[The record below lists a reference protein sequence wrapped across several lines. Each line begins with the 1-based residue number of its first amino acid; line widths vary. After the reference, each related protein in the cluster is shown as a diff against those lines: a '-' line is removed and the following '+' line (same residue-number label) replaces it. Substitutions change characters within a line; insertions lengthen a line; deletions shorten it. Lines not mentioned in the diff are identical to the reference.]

1 MWRRIIWQ
9 TNISVEY
16 FTALFLLEIGG
27 NKILQNDGN
36 HLPNYTESDA
46 RRPSL
51 NIPFVRILNLMLLL
65 LVHLVEYRA
74 RCCIVMAG
82 REEVRGQSWRV
93 TYVRFKYTQ
102 KRTVGWRNNPFP
114 LSVPSPNISRNHTTD
129 YIQSHQFT
137 RLFLAGVSRVTYYQC
152 YFSVITVACIQPA
165 PADCELQWWQLRDE
179 NVTLW
184 NKLEE

>member
-9 TNISVEY
+9 TNISEEY
-16 FTALFLLEIGG
+16 IAALFLLEIGG
-27 NKILQNDGN
+27 NRILQNDGN
-36 HLPNYTESDA
+36 HLPNYTESDT

-65 LVHLVEYRA
+65 LVHLGEYRA
-74 RCCIVMAG
+74 RCYTDMAG
-82 REEVRGQSWRV
+82 TKEETGQSWRV
-93 TYVRFKYTQ
+93 TYERFKYTQ

-137 RLFLAGVSRVTYYQC
+137 RLFLGGVSRVTYYQR
-152 YFSVITVACIQPA
+152 YFSVITVACIQSA
-165 PADCELQWWQLRDE
+165 PADCDLRDE
-179 NVTLW
+179 NLVL
-184 NKLEE
+184 LL